1 MEHVFSIARVRN
13 FEDYQENSDVDV
25 EPPILVSPV
34 NTPLGSGI
42 GKSLATPLGGTVDV
56 VNNFYWTYSKL
67 IDSRKEVPKLLL
79 TERRLKTN
87 ALVNQL
93 KYSFGVSKSNI
104 GEIAKVIPDGVKN
117 PLYNFLT
124 GAKQTETGKNI
135 TKFSNSVEAKINQA
149 GFFNDENNIF
159 DNNPYLKPYQN
170 LYITEPTGWQFILP
184 YFENY
189 NNAQQNTFAED
200 SSQSTV
206 GILKMGAEALGKVS
220 DITAALRS
228 PTQVTFVE
236 KTKFYNYSTEGDEI
250 SVMFPLINTG
260 SATFEDVVKN
270 WEFLFLLLYN
280 NKPSRRNVSVV
291 DPPVIY
297 TVEIP
302 GIKFFPFAYIS
313 SILIEFQGARR
324 ELSFSL
330 DTVDSLSVDKVTE
343 NLSSQLRL
351 DKGNN
356 NLVRGFSNNTTL
368 RNITTIIPDAY
379 QVRITLKSLVPD
391 SKNFMYTVLN
401 KDPVVSASTLTPGVN
416 SILNPLADVTKR
428 NQQSVSLRPGDSNIP
443 APDVNGLN
451 LRGGV
456 Q

>member
-1 MEHVFSIARVRN
+1 MQHVFSVARVRSFEN
-13 FEDYQENSDVDV
+13 FQENSDIDV

-42 GKSLATPLGGTVDV
+42 GKSLATPLGGTVNV
-56 VNNFYWTYSKL
+56 VSDFYWTYSKL
-67 IDSRKEVPKLLL
+67 IDSRKEVPRLLL

-93 KYSFGVSKSNI
+93 KYSFGVSKSNVS
-104 GEIAKVIPDGVKN
+104 EIAKVIPDGVKN

-124 GAKQTETGKNI
+124 GAKETATGKAVS
-135 TKFSNSVEAKINQA
+135 KFTNAVESKINQLDQ
-149 GFFNDENNIF
+149 FKDNNNIF

-184 YFENY
+184 YFENL
-189 NNAQQNTFAED
+189 NNSQQNSFSDDTNQ
-200 SSQSTV
+200 SSI
-206 GILKMGAEALGKVS
+206 GLLKMGADALGKIS
-220 DITAALRS
+220 DITTALRS
-228 PTQVTFVE
+228 PTQITFVE
-236 KTKFYNYSTEGDEI
+236 KTKFYSYGSEGDEI
-250 SVMFPLINTG
+250 SIQFPLINTG
-260 SATFEDVVKN
+260 SATFDDVVKN

-280 NKPSRRNVSVV
+280 NKPSRKNVSVV

-297 TVEIP
+297 TAEIP
-302 GIKFFPFAYIS
+302 GVKFFPFCYIS
-313 SILIEFQGARR
+313 SISIEFQGSRR

-330 DTVDSLSVDKVTE
+330 DTIDSLNVDKQTD
-343 NLSSQLRL
+343 NQTGQLRL
-351 DKGNN
+351 DKNNN

-379 QVRITLKSLVPD
+379 QVRISLKSLVPD

-401 KDPVVSASTLTPGVN
+401 KDSVVSVSTLAPSIN
-416 SILNPLADVTKR
+416 SVLNPLANTTQRD
-428 NQQSVSLRPGDSNIP
+428 QQSVNLRPNDANIS
-443 APDVNGLN
+443 APDVGGIN
-451 LRGGV
+451 LRGG

>member
-1 MEHVFSIARVRN
+1 MQHVFSVARVRN
-13 FEDYQENSDVDV
+13 FENFQENSDVDV

-42 GKSLATPLGGTVDV
+42 GKSLATPLGGTVNV
-56 VNNFYWTYSKL
+56 VSDFYWTYSKL

-87 ALVNQL
+87 ALINQL
-93 KYSFGVSKSNI
+93 KYSFGVSKSNVE
-104 GEIAKVIPDGVKN
+104 EIAKVIPDGVKN

-124 GAKQTETGKNI
+124 GAKQTEAGKTT
-135 TKFSNSVEAKINQA
+135 TKFANAVEAKVNQLD
-149 GFFNDENNIF
+149 FFKDNNNIF

-184 YFENY
+184 YFENL
-189 NNAQQNTFAED
+189 NNSQQNAFAED
-200 SSQSTV
+200 SGQSTL

-220 DITAALRS
+220 DITAALRA

-236 KTKFYNYSTEGDEI
+236 KTKFYSYGTEGDEI
-250 SVMFPLINTG
+250 SVQFPLINTG

-280 NKPSRRNVSVV
+280 NKPSRKNVSVV

-297 TVEIP
+297 TAEIP
-302 GIKFFPFAYIS
+302 GVKFFPFCYIS
-313 SILIEFQGARR
+313 SILIEFQGSRR

-330 DTVDSLSVDKVTE
+330 DTIDSLNVDKLAD
-343 NLSSQLRL
+343 NQNSQLRL

-368 RNITTIIPDAY
+368 RNITTVIPDAY
-379 QVRITLKSLVPD
+379 QVKIGLKSLVPD

-401 KDPVVSASTLTPGVN
+401 KDPIVSASTLAPSIN
-416 SILNPLADVTKR
+416 SILNPLADTTQR
-428 NQQSVSLRPGDSNIP
+428 NQQSVSLRPNDSNIP
-443 APDVNGLN
+443 APDAGGIN
-451 LRGGV
+451 LRGGL
-456 Q
+456 